1 MYYFSKFIASFL
13 QKLSFSLSFI
23 FCAFTK
29 YKSLAFLLTLLA
41 AVYIMQYPSYQ
52 DNRVRFNGVN
62 RPVNSNYKVN
72 VFNRSLTFLN
82 CFSGNVNVAVHIS
95 INRNTIVCGKTP
107 SGNDSYYIE
116 TSQLIC
122 SSHQLTGLCMVR
134 VFKKVIFKQS
144 IM

>member
-13 QKLSFSLSFI
+13 QKISFSFSFI

-29 YKSLAFLLTLLA
+29 YKSLAFLLTLPA

-52 DNRVRFNGVN
+52 DNRVHFNSVN

-72 VFNRSLTFLN
+72 VFNRSLTFFN
-82 CFSGNVNVAVHIS
+82 CFSGNVNVTVHIS
-95 INRNTIVCGKTP
+95 INSNTIVCGKTP

-116 TSQLIC
+116 TIQLIC
-122 SSHQLTGLCMVR
+122 SADQLTGLCMVR